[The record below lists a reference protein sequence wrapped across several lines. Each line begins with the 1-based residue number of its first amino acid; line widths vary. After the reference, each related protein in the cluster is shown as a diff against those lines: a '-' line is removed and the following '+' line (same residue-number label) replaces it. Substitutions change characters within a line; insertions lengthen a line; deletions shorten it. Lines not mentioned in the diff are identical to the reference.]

1 MGAGAAS
8 SAFEAPS
15 LCARTAEIVSVDWRI
30 AICESSTTVT
40 VSERTDHSCSHRRTG
55 ATMRGSGVFAGLVF
69 ITLEL
74 DVASVSSARW
84 AYVSLNAKTR
94 IAVMPARM
102 ITRRREKPA
111 AARKSRR
118 YARFERDLRVISCTT
133 LYSSCA
139 DRMPSRSLSS
149 DLRRLYTSSSNFET
163 RPSPS
168 RSGLSTFRSIVP
180 ARFSPPLGAAAFL
193 PAAVSA
199 GFELSGGV
207 AGGVS
212 AAASSAAA
220 SISRWRN
227 ACCAATASGCD
238 MVAECLYDGL
248 RARGEHGE
256 AGS

>member
-1 MGAGAAS
+1 
-8 SAFEAPS
+8 
-15 LCARTAEIVSVDWRI
+15 
-30 AICESSTTVT
+30 
-40 VSERTDHSCSHRRTG
+40 
-55 ATMRGSGVFAGLVF
+55 MRGSGVFAGLVF

-180 ARFSPPLGAAAFL
+180 ARFSPPFGADAFL

-199 GFELSGGV
+199 GFDLSGGV
-207 AGGVS
+207 AGG
-212 AAASSAAA
+212 ALGRRELRRRLHLALEE
-220 SISRWRN
+220 RLLR
-227 ACCAATASGCD
+227 G
-238 MVAECLYDGL
+238 DGL
-248 RARGEHGE
+248 GLRHGRRVLIRRSASARG
-256 AGS
+256 AW